1 MIEIIVLM
9 QQTNDLAKFS
19 MLPKIFYA
27 NAWVEKDKMRKGWH
41 QYVSRNA

>member
-1 MIEIIVLM
+1 MIEITALM

-27 NAWVEKDKMRKGWH
+27 HA
-41 QYVSRNA
+41 